1 MASKPPRKKKDK
13 DIYMDQAF
21 EVYRYY
27 LALRLH
33 FTTDQYDVIAQRG
46 KVKASKQAFLKRKD
60 LLAIRKVAESY
71 SDQEVVNFLV
81 ANFVSGDR
89 WGGVFDIEAKD
100 RYTHWKKRLESLTYT
115 FEQELD
121 QLIFSLEQ
129 TKISW
134 NDAFN
139 STSGHP
145 LILKMYLR
153 QKLSMETLV
162 ILNKLYPFID
172 SLDKQLADDLIWPD
186 ISRIIKK
193 YTPFLTY
200 NHDRVYASYRRKL
213 RFN

>member
-1 MASKPPRKKKDK
+1 MNVEP
-13 DIYMDQAF
+13 F

-46 KVKASKQAFLKRKD
+46 KVKASKQAFFKRKD
-60 LLAIRKVAESY
+60 LLAIRKVADTY
-71 SDQEVVNFLV
+71 SDEEVVNFLV

-89 WGGVFDIEAKD
+89 WGGVFDTEAKD

-121 QLIFSLEQ
+121 QLIFSKEQ
-129 TKISW
+129 SKISW
-134 NDAFN
+134 NEAFDN
-139 STSGHP
+139 TTGHP

-153 QKLSMETLV
+153 QKISMETLV
-162 ILNKLYPFID
+162 ILNKLYPFVE
-172 SLDKQLADDLIWPD
+172 SLDKKLADDLIWPD

-200 NHDRVYASYRRKL
+200 NYDRVYASYRRKL
-213 RFN
+213 GLN